1 MPKKKWGLSGIV
13 ALSFLMGVLVTTA
26 FTQSQ
31 AQPLVVDVG
40 FMKVEPGKGPDYL
53 RFERELWKPVH
64 QERIRT
70 GRLKSWSLY
79 QVGYPHG
86 TEREYGFV
94 TVNVYNSINDLER
107 SIEIE
112 DVFAKVHPNVRMSE
126 ISAQTQNARRL
137 VRGEMWRR
145 LEHIE

>member
-1 MPKKKWGLSGIV
+1 MTKKRWVLSAIV
-13 ALSFLMGVLVTTA
+13 TASFLMGVLVTTA

-31 AQPLVVDVG
+31 AASFVAEVS
-40 FMKVEPGKGPDYL
+40 FMKVEPGKGPEYL
-53 RFERELWKPVH
+53 RLERELWKPVH

-70 GRLKSWSLY
+70 GRMKSWSLY
-79 QVGYPHG
+79 RVEYPYG

-94 TVNVYNSINDLER
+94 TVGVHNSITDLER
-107 SIEIE
+107 GIE
-112 DVFAKVHPNVRMSE
+112 DVFAKVHPNVQMTDVSGRTLS
-126 ISAQTQNARRL
+126 ARRL